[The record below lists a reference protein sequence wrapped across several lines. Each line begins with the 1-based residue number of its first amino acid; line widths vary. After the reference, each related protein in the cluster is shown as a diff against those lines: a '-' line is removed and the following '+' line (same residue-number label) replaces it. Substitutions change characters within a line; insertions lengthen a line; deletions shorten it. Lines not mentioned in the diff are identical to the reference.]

1 MDSFAKVKKFLW
13 FFAKLAIAG
22 GIVAYLVLRNPEE
35 IAASFRA
42 FNYWWLIPACAIYLG
57 HILVCA
63 WRWYRLTGMLN
74 VQLSTFEA
82 LSLTMQ
88 GNFFSLVIPGGAI
101 GGDVVK
107 MGVLSKRSKAGSKV
121 EGAFTILMD
130 RIIGMIALFLLALAL
145 LIPATPLL
153 MKVELPQLPLTDTMR
168 ITGIIVLAGL
178 CIAGLAASCVIF
190 FHRRVEKLPLFGDLM
205 HWGDRITH
213 GMVFRMTAA
222 TDIYAKQW
230 KELAVLTIVSIFFVH
245 LMTVAAFSCIM
256 AGLGITVPVLTL
268 VTAVTVGN
276 IAGLIP
282 LCPGGIGGRDV
293 VIITILA
300 AGGVAIGDAKTGQLL
315 YTATVLFFNLLGGVF
330 FLFDPGRKTTEET
343 LKKELEASNG

>member
-1 MDSFAKVKKFLW
+1 MRKRDHRTSDLRRRQGTRNVKQSFL
-13 FFAKLAIAG
+13 
-22 GIVAYLVLRNPEE
+22 IVCEGLRTEPDY
-35 IAASFRA
+35 
-42 FNYWWLIPACAIYLG
+42 FNA
-57 HILVCA
+57 
-63 WRWYRLTGMLN
+63 
-74 VQLSTFEA
+74 
-82 LSLTMQ
+82 
-88 GNFFSLVIPGGAI
+88 
-101 GGDVVK
+101 
-107 MGVLSKRSKAGSKV
+107 
-121 EGAFTILMD
+121 
-130 RIIGMIALFLLALAL
+130 
-145 LIPATPLL
+145 
-153 MKVELPQLPLTDTMR
+153 
-168 ITGIIVLAGL
+168 
-178 CIAGLAASCVIF
+178 
-190 FHRRVEKLPLFGDLM
+190 
-205 HWGDRITH
+205 
-213 GMVFRMTAA
+213 FRMTAA

-268 VTAVTVGN
+268 VTAVTIGN

>member
-1 MDSFAKVKKFLW
+1 MSSFAKLKKFLW

-35 IAASFRA
+35 IAASFRT
-42 FNYWWLIPACAIYLG
+42 FNYWWLIPACGIYLG

-63 WRWYRLTGMLN
+63 WRWHRLTRMLG
-74 VQLSTFEA
+74 VRLSGFEA
-82 LSLTMQ
+82 VSLTMQ

-130 RIIGMIALFLLALAL
+130 RIIGMIALFVLALGL
-145 LIPATPLL
+145 LIPAAPLL
-153 MKVELPQLPLTDTMR
+153 MKVELPQLPLTDGMR
-168 ITGIIVLAGL
+168 RVGIFALAGL
-178 CIAGLAASCVIF
+178 CLAGLGASCVIF
-190 FHRRVEKLPLFGDLM
+190 FHRRIEKLPLFGDLM

-213 GMVFRMTAA
+213 GMVSRMTAA

-230 KELAVLTIVSIFFVH
+230 KELTLLVIVSILFVH
-245 LMTVAAFSCIM
+245 LMTVAAFACIM
-256 AGLGITVPVLTL
+256 GGLEITVPALTL
-268 VTAVTVGN
+268 ITAVTIGN

-282 LCPGGIGGRDV
+282 LCPGGIGGRDL

-300 AGGVAIGDAKTGQLL
+300 AGSIAVGDAKTGQLL

-330 FLFDPGRKTTEET
+330 FLFDPGRRQTEET
-343 LKKELEASNG
+343 LKKELESTHE